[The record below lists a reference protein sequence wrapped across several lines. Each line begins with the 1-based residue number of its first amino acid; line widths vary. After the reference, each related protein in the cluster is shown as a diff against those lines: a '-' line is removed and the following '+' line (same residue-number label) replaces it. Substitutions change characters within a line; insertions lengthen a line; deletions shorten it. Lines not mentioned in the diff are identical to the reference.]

1 MAKIKDVIVGTRAAG
16 TVITRRIA
24 IAIGNGVIKAN
35 NASLLKQYG
44 GTIELT
50 EQWARYLLNSMN

>member
-50 EQWARYLLNSMN
+50 EQWARHLLNSMN